1 MRQWHDWYAPC
12 RWSQAIFGA
21 LIPMRSTHD
30 GVSQQC
36 NISLRARMPRAK
48 FVAIK
53 SSPAFSFEQLPVPG
67 MCHYYLR
74 STGRWNWKFSA
85 SSPSWG
91 IAQCEVKVSAYI
103 QVDFEHMLHLLSSN
117 ETIKLN
123 PQFQHCQGAWMKWR
137 YFEKLSFRSS
147 AQLNMMPKIGYPFWE
162 RRV

>member
-53 SSPAFSFEQLPVPG
+53 TSPAFSFEQLPLPG

-103 QVDFEHMLHLLSSN
+103 QVDLDDAFKSLLTMTFTNEARQNMTSSVTSTYN
-117 ETIKLN
+117 SSLLFSICYSDPSLYL
-123 PQFQHCQGAWMKWR
+123 
-137 YFEKLSFRSS
+137 YFK
-147 AQLNMMPKIGYPFWE
+147 KIGVHWNCVF
-162 RRV
+162 